1 MAENL
6 ITDGVDLLPIEPQSA
21 PPGGQ
26 VRLGRHRRR
35 FAILTVALVALL
47 GGAGALTW
55 LFATADRHEP
65 FSTFKATAED
75 PVARAQQVADFV
87 AGRYLTAPGQARLA
101 QVDAGEDVQ
110 PLLPGQP
117 QSIVVSSN
125 PPALFTFNYGDIL
138 FYRICGSGPDCAL
151 GPDQNKE
158 VLGPIFARQ
167 AHELALYGL
176 KNVPEASYA
185 IVILPSGFVA
195 APDPKA
201 PPPQAVH
208 FYRREDLSK
217 ELDRPATKT
226 FPGAPPTP
234 ATLSP
239 AEFNAIEAKEGKTRY
254 TLTSGSNT
262 ANTMNIYTLVPLF

>member
-6 ITDGVDLLPIEPQSA
+6 TTDGVDLAPIETSSA

-26 VRLGRHRRR
+26 ARLNRHRRR
-35 FAILTVALVALL
+35 FAVLTAVLVALL
-47 GGAGALTW
+47 AGAGVLTW
-55 LFATADRHEP
+55 VFAVTDRHKPFSAFTATAD
-65 FSTFKATAED
+65 D
-75 PVARAQQVADFV
+75 PVARAQQVANFV
-87 AGRYLTAPGQARLA
+87 AGKYLTAPGQGPLA
-101 QVDAGEDVQ
+101 KVEAGEDVQ

-117 QSIVVSSN
+117 QSIVVSSS

-138 FYRICGSGPDCAL
+138 FYRICGSDPDCAL
-151 GPDQNKE
+151 GPDQSKD

-185 IVILPSGFVA
+185 IIILPAGFVA
-195 APDPKA
+195 ADDPKA

-208 FYRREDLSK
+208 FYRREDLK
-217 ELDRPATKT
+217 VELDRPASET
-226 FPGAPPTP
+226 FPGATPTP

-254 TLTSGSNT
+254 SFTSGTN
-262 ANTMNIYTLVPLF
+262 APNTMNIYTLVPLF